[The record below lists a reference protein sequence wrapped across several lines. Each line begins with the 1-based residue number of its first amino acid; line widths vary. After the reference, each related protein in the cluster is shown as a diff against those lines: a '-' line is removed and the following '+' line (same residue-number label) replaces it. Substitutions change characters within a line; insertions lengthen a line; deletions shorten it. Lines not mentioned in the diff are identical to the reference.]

1 MRFSCLDGKW
11 TLSPGAHRSS
21 PRSSCRSSNMRRA
34 TFILMCA
41 IGCVI
46 TAEPA
51 QACTCSGPATPAEGL
66 KRSAAVFR
74 GRVTEISRPFL
85 DRLGLTKTGGHRVEF
100 EVLKRWKGAS
110 SRSAAIVTRLTG
122 EACGFPFEKNKEYLV
137 YAVTE
142 PSDIQSGICTGTK
155 NIADAEQEMKEL
167 DRLFVAPQKWG
178 TVLRRH

>member
-1 MRFSCLDGKW
+1 MRFSWLERKCALIQV
-11 TLSPGAHRSS
+11 PHRSDS
-21 PRSSCRSSNMRRA
+21 RFSCCRSTMRRA
-34 TFILMCA
+34 TFILMSA
-41 IGCVI
+41 IGFVI
-46 TAEPA
+46 TAEHA
-51 QACTCSGPATPAEGL
+51 QACTWSAPATPAEGL

-74 GRVTEISRPFL
+74 GRVNEIRRPFL
-85 DRLGLTKTGGHRVEF
+85 DGLGLTKTGGHRVEF
-100 EVLKRWKGAS
+100 EVLKQWKGTL

-167 DRLFVAPQKWG
+167 DRLLVTPQK
-178 TVLRRH
+178 